1 MVYFSR
7 LMNRIS
13 TACAVLASVLLAL
26 AALVIIWM
34 VTYRSM
40 GNSTSWE
47 LELGIFLMVASLFLA
62 SPYALLT
69 KGHVGV
75 DLLTHFMRPSRA
87 RRLEI
92 FSHLLGLAVCIF
104 LTLICWEFAVESFI
118 KGERTESMW
127 GPPKWPLYG
136 MMPLGFGLTALQYVA
151 LISDAVKKKD

>member
-1 MVYFSR
+1 MAYFSR
-7 LMNRIS
+7 LMDRIS
-13 TACAVLASVLLAL
+13 TACAVVASVLLAC

-34 VTYRSM
+34 VAYRSM

-75 DLLTHFMRPSRA
+75 DLLAHFLKPANA

-92 FSHLLGLAVCIF
+92 FSHILGLAVCVF
-104 LTLICWEFAVESFI
+104 LTIICWEFAVESFV

-127 GPPKWPLYG
+127 GPPKWPLYA
-136 MMPLGFGLTALQYVA
+136 MMPLGFGLTALQYIA
-151 LISDAVKKKD
+151 LISTALKNKD

>member
-1 MVYFSR
+1 MKNFSR
-7 LMNRIS
+7 YMTKVS
-13 TACAVLASVLLAL
+13 VACAILGSAFLAV

-34 VTYRSM
+34 VTYRSL

-47 LELGIFLMVASLFLA
+47 LELSIFLMVASLFLA

-75 DLLTHFMRPSRA
+75 DLLMHFLSPNNA
-87 RRLEI
+87 KRLELFTNI
-92 FSHLLGLAVCIF
+92 LGLLICVF
-104 LTLICWEFAVESFI
+104 LTYLCFEFTVESYL

-127 GPPKWPLYG
+127 APPKWPLFA

-151 LISDAVKKKD
+151 LISDSRTKD